1 MLDTCCYTFI
11 QTRECAAARV
21 TAMVTYGLWVI
32 EMCQCACSSVVRSLT
47 ALVGDAG
54 YREAVCQ
61 VGRGREY
68 KETGPAFC
76 STLLRI

>member
-1 MLDTCCYTFI
+1 MTPTVAD
-11 QTRECAAARV
+11 
-21 TAMVTYGLWVI
+21 GLWVI
-32 EMCQCACSSVVRSLT
+32 EMYQCVCSSVVTSVT

-68 KETGPAFC
+68 KETACTFC
-76 STLLRI
+76 SILLRI